1 MTASSSNLAGP
12 VEDLGKRLRGLE
24 FALETPGVDA
34 ARAEARGIAGQIDD
48 YLLPRLEQID
58 APLLVV
64 VGGSTGAGKSTLVNS
79 IIGRVLSPAGVLR
92 PTTTTP
98 VIVSNPGDLGWF
110 HDGRIL
116 PGLPRLTGA
125 PHQGEHGLFLVGDD
139 DVPPGLALLDAPD
152 VDSVVEAN
160 RLLASQLLAAAD
172 LWLFTTTAARY
183 ADAVPW
189 DLLRAARERSAA
201 VALVLNR
208 VPPEAMEEV
217 PSHLQEMLTT
227 ERLGEVDVITIPEV
241 ALDGELL
248 GAEALKPLRSW
259 LDGLASSA
267 ERRKEVIRSTL
278 DGALRSLTPRVEVV
292 AQQLEVQTSAAGDL
306 GAEARRAYAA
316 AMEDVGAALSSP
328 GILRGEVL
336 ARWHEFIGTADFMR
350 SVQTTIGRLRDR
362 ISDVLT
368 GRPPVEAEVRS
379 AVESNIEV
387 AVISACDKAV
397 DRTRASWRASAYGR
411 SLLEAS
417 GPDGSLPE
425 SSSRDLGARVES
437 EVRAWQGY
445 VLELVAEEGRSKR
458 VLGRAA
464 SVGVNAI
471 GAALM
476 VAIFAQTGGLTGG
489 EIAVAG
495 GTAAVS
501 QRLLEALFGDQA
513 VRDLTAKARSDLMT
527 RLDTVVREEA
537 ARFEEPAKAAAP
549 SPEVATQLRAAVAKI
564 AAVL

>member
-1 MTASSSNLAGP
+1 MTSSSSSLSAP
-12 VEDLGKRLRGLE
+12 VADLGKRLRGLE
-24 FALETPGVDA
+24 FALETPGADA
-34 ARAEARGIAGQIDD
+34 ARAEARGVAGQIDD

-79 IIGRVLSPAGVLR
+79 IIGRALSPAGVLR

-98 VIVSNPGDLGWF
+98 VIVSHPADLGWF
-110 HDGRIL
+110 REGRIL
-116 PGLPRLTGA
+116 PNLPRLTGE
-125 PHQGEHGLFLVGDD
+125 PRQGEHGLYLVGDD
-139 DVPPGLALLDAPD
+139 DVPAGLALLDAPD

-160 RLLASQLLAAAD
+160 RRLASQLLAAAD
-172 LWLFTTTAARY
+172 LWLFVTTALRY

-189 DLLRAARERSAA
+189 DLLRAARERSAN

-208 VPPEAMEEV
+208 IPPEAMEEV
-217 PSHLQEMLTT
+217 PSHLREMLAK
-227 ERLGEVDVITIPEV
+227 EGLGEVDVITIPEEP
-241 ALDGELL
+241 LDGELL
-248 GAEALKPLRSW
+248 SEDALAPLRSW

-278 DGALRSLTPRVEVV
+278 EGALRSLAPRVEMV
-292 AQQLEVQTSAAGDL
+292 AEQLETQASAAEDL
-306 GAEARRAYAA
+306 ADEARQAYAA
-316 AMEDVGAALSSP
+316 AMSDIDAALSSP

-350 SVQTTIGRLRDR
+350 SIQTTIGRVRDR
-362 ISDVLT
+362 IGDVLT

-387 AVISACDKAV
+387 AVASACDKAV
-397 DRTRASWRASAYGR
+397 DRTRASWRASAHGR
-411 SLLEAS
+411 SLL
-417 GPDGSLPE
+417 GGSLPE
-425 SSSRDLGARVES
+425 GSSRDLSSRVES

-445 VLELVAEEGRSKR
+445 VLELVSQEGRNKR

-513 VRDLTAKARSDLMT
+513 VRDLTTKARTDLMA
-527 RLDTVVREEA
+527 RIESLVHEEA
-537 ARFEEPAKAAAP
+537 ARFEVAARAARP
-549 SPEVATQLRAAVAKI
+549 SPETAAELRAAVAKV
-564 AAVL
+564 AAKL